1 MVPLDPVQIVTA
13 IILSKGMVWSNRV
26 CQMNQMPS
34 FSVLDHGL
42 QHGHT
47 LPNTQFLSLYFCN
60 FLSGGQTLMHWPQR
74 CCSGKGAERPVFLS
88 MEVWNSGC
96 GQCLFSY
103 SYCSPSFFLS
113 PLFLFLVVCC
123 VVQWFF
129 CDEILYLSVPYTVS
143 KVGIFKYTFCSYH
156 CVTQSCLCSVEWCRV
171 VWECCTFSHQI

>member
-113 PLFLFLVVCC
+113 PLFYFLWSAVSYSDFFVMKYCICLFH
-123 VVQWFF
+123 
-129 CDEILYLSVPYTVS
+129 ILYLRWEYLNTHSVL
-143 KVGIFKYTFCSYH
+143 I
-156 CVTQSCLCSVEWCRV
+156 
-171 VWECCTFSHQI
+171 IA